1 MISKPRGR
9 AVPLFIPSLDSWR
22 NPSRQRH
29 ILLALRILTIHC
41 IQTQAKLA
49 GSLRRDG
56 LIPASHGLVS
66 PHELQLNLW
75 IDQSWG
81 A

>member
-9 AVPLFIPSLDSWR
+9 AAPLFIHFLN
-22 NPSRQRH
+22 NPSHERH

-56 LIPASHGLVS
+56 VIPASHGLVS
-66 PHELQLNLW
+66 PHELQLDLLT
-75 IDQSWG
+75 DQSWG
-81 A
+81 G